1 MSENSL
7 YLKVG
12 QVAEMLD
19 MNIATI
25 YNKCKSGEIPSIKVG
40 EKAVRIPRAAFE
52 AYLSRLHG
60 EATAH
65 QGRDLLDAVYAR
77 ADEPRAA
84 LERQALNFSNRVGY
98 SGVIIDGA
106 VPRSARE
113 RAETLFDYLVE
124 ISQVGPHGDLDPA
137 RQVDLGPD
145 AAEWSEIED
154 EIIDKIAAALPAK
167 YELTLGEGCPGDVV
181 IVNTE
186 EEA

>member
-1 MSENSL
+1 MVKIAMLSGQAAGAIPNGCKVVKQNSEEGDAHPDGTRGVVLSSI
-7 YLKVG
+7 G
-12 QVAEMLD
+12 APPEMLAEGFD
-19 MNIATI
+19 PFF
-25 YNKCKSGEIPSIKVG
+25 YFVDWGDSGIPIGTMGRKVR
-40 EKAVRIPRAAFE
+40 K
-52 AYLSRLHG
+52 HM
-60 EATAH
+60 
-65 QGRDLLDAVYAR
+65 D
-77 ADEPRAA
+77 
-84 LERQALNFSNRVGY
+84 Y

-106 VPRSARE
+106 IPRSARE
-113 RAETLFDYLVE
+113 RAETLFERLIE
-124 ISQVGPHGDLDPA
+124 ISQVGPHADLDPA